1 MSSATKSKRNA
12 FSTERFIWELQ
23 RAFYSFRN
31 GPVLAILLFQI
42 AAFVVV
48 HAKGAGTIYRD
59 MIGILF
65 LITLISWFFTSVIHG
80 NKRILICA
88 LLLLTVGT
96 MLQCIMEQE
105 QIVKKPELLSA
116 GNPAAG
122 LQLQYLLGFAAGLL
136 AAGCYLRWKQIA
148 GMRMCRILVILS
160 LGLSVFTLVAS
171 RAVGNVRNWI
181 HIGGLSIQTTELVKI
196 LYVFIAAALLGTTQ
210 KPSRQRIRVFYGI
223 TVLEILMLAAQSE
236 FGTML
241 LLLVLFLTFVFL
253 FIPDI
258 RVFIR
263 TVAVMAVLTV
273 LVIALGIQL
282 GRLQDAG
289 SFLGTNP
296 LSSFF
301 LSNYDKIANRFIYWL
316 NPEKDALGLG
326 YQLLRARESIVLG
339 GWFGTSSVTDLPV
352 KTSDLVYPALIQ
364 RCGMVFA
371 ILVFFIYILMWLE
384 GIRLFIRKSD
394 RYHQAVGA
402 GFVFMLFDQTLIIIA
417 GSTGLCPLTGITLPF
432 ISSGGSSLLVT
443 FMMTGVMIALSGNVK
458 WKGLTDNEE
467 EFIKENAV
475 FTKCH
480 ACLRHLND
488 HIPHPDLRAAAGRLR
503 GSRQAETGGK
513 GKHLAERVRSWKNP
527 GQRGKHSRGVR
538 KAAGKKDIQ

>member
-1 MSSATKSKRNA
+1 MNSRAKEKQKA
-12 FSTERFIWELQ
+12 FSTERFVWELQ

-42 AAFVVV
+42 AAFIVV

-65 LITLISWFFTSVIHG
+65 LITIVSWFFTSVIHG

-88 LLLLTVGT
+88 LILLTVGT

-105 QIVKKPELLSA
+105 QIIKNPELLNN

-136 AAGCYLRWKQIA
+136 AAGCYLKWKQIS
-148 GMRMCRILVILS
+148 GMKMCRFLVALS
-160 LGLSVFTLVAS
+160 LGISIVTLVAS

-181 HIGGLSIQTTELVKI
+181 HIGGMSIQTTELVKV
-196 LYVFIAAALLGTTQ
+196 LYVFIAAALLGTTE

-223 TVLEILMLAAQSE
+223 TVLEILLLAI
-236 FGTML
+236 
-241 LLLVLFLTFVFL
+241 FLTYVFL

-258 RVFIR
+258 KVFIK
-263 TVAVMAVLTV
+263 TVAVMAVLA
-273 LVIALGIQL
+273 ALIIVTGMQL
-282 GRLQDAG
+282 SKLADAG
-289 SFLGTNP
+289 SVIGTNP

-326 YQLLRARESIVLG
+326 YQLLKARESILLG

-364 RCGMVFA
+364 RCGMIFA
-371 ILVFFIYILMWLE
+371 ILVFFIFILMWLE
-384 GIRLFIRKSD
+384 GVRLFIRKGD

-402 GFVFMLFDQTLIIIA
+402 GFVFMLFDQALIIIA

-432 ISSGGSSLLVT
+432 ISSGGSSLVVT
-443 FMMTGVMIALSGNVK
+443 FMMVGVMIAVSSNVK

-467 EFIKENAV
+467 EFFKENAV
-475 FTKCH
+475 LTKCN
-480 ACLRHLND
+480 AYLRHLND
-488 HIPHPDLRAAAGRLR
+488 HIPHPDIRAAAGRLR
-503 GSRQAETGGK
+503 GSRQTETGSQ
-513 GKHLAERVRSWKNP
+513 GKHVSKGIRPGKNFRS
-527 GQRGKHSRGVR
+527 RGKHSRSVR
-538 KAAGKKDIQ
+538 RAGKEKDI

>member
-1 MSSATKSKRNA
+1 MNSRAKEKQKA
-12 FSTERFIWELQ
+12 FSTERFVWELQ

-42 AAFVVV
+42 AAFIVV

-65 LITLISWFFTSVIHG
+65 LITIVSWFFTSVIHG

-88 LLLLTVGT
+88 LILLTVGT

-105 QIVKKPELLSA
+105 QIIKNPELLNN

-136 AAGCYLRWKQIA
+136 AAGCYLKWKQIS
-148 GMRMCRILVILS
+148 GMKMCRFLVALS
-160 LGLSVFTLVAS
+160 LGISIVTLVAS
-171 RAVGNVRNWI
+171 RAVDNVRNWI
-181 HIGGLSIQTTELVKI
+181 HIGGMSIQTTELVKV
-196 LYVFIAAALLGTTQ
+196 LYVFIAAALLGTTE

-223 TVLEILMLAAQSE
+223 TVLEILLLAVQSE

-241 LLLVLFLTFVFL
+241 LLLAIFLTYVFL

-258 RVFIR
+258 KVFIK
-263 TVAVMAVLTV
+263 TVAVMAVLA
-273 LVIALGIQL
+273 ALIIVTGMQL
-282 GRLQDAG
+282 SKLADAG
-289 SFLGTNP
+289 SVIGTNP

-326 YQLLRARESIVLG
+326 YQLLKARESILLG

-364 RCGMVFA
+364 RCGMIFA
-371 ILVFFIYILMWLE
+371 ILVFFIFILMWLE
-384 GIRLFIRKSD
+384 GVRLFIRKGD

-402 GFVFMLFDQTLIIIA
+402 GFVFMLFDQALIIIA

-432 ISSGGSSLLVT
+432 ISSGGSSLVVT
-443 FMMTGVMIALSGNVK
+443 FMMAGVMIAVSSNVK

-467 EFIKENAV
+467 EFFKENAV
-475 FTKCH
+475 FTKCN
-480 ACLRHLND
+480 AYLRHLND
-488 HIPHPDLRAAAGRLR
+488 HIPHPDIRAAAGRLR
-503 GSRQAETGGK
+503 GSRQTETGSQ
-513 GKHLAERVRSWKNP
+513 GKHVSKGIRSGKNFRS
-527 GQRGKHSRGVR
+527 RGKHSRSVR
-538 KAAGKKDIQ
+538 RAGREKDI

>member
-1 MSSATKSKRNA
+1 MNSRAKEKQKA
-12 FSTERFIWELQ
+12 FSTERFVWELQ

-42 AAFVVV
+42 AAFIVV

-65 LITLISWFFTSVIHG
+65 LITIVSWFFTSVIHG

-88 LLLLTVGT
+88 LILLTVGT

-105 QIVKKPELLSA
+105 QIIKNPELLNN

-136 AAGCYLRWKQIA
+136 AAGCYLKWKKIS
-148 GMRMCRILVILS
+148 GMKMCRFLVALS
-160 LGLSVFTLVAS
+160 LGISIVTLVAS

-181 HIGGLSIQTTELVKI
+181 HIGGMSIQTTELVKV
-196 LYVFIAAALLGTTQ
+196 LYVFIAAALLGTTE

-223 TVLEILMLAAQSE
+223 TVLEILLLAVQSE

-241 LLLVLFLTFVFL
+241 LLLAIFLTYVFL

-258 RVFIR
+258 KVFIK
-263 TVAVMAVLTV
+263 TVAVMAVLA
-273 LVIALGIQL
+273 ALIIVTGMQL
-282 GRLQDAG
+282 SKLADAG
-289 SFLGTNP
+289 SVIGTNP

-326 YQLLRARESIVLG
+326 YQLLKARESILLG

-364 RCGMVFA
+364 RCGMIFA
-371 ILVFFIYILMWLE
+371 ILVFFIFILMWLE
-384 GIRLFIRKSD
+384 GVRLFIRKGD

-402 GFVFMLFDQTLIIIA
+402 GFVFMLFDQALIIIA

-432 ISSGGSSLLVT
+432 ISSGGSSLVVT
-443 FMMTGVMIALSGNVK
+443 FMMVGVMIAVSSNVK

-467 EFIKENAV
+467 EFFKENAV
-475 FTKCH
+475 FTKCN
-480 ACLRHLND
+480 AYLCHLND
-488 HIPHPDLRAAAGRLR
+488 HIPHPDIRAAAGRLR
-503 GSRQAETGGK
+503 GSRQTETGSQ
-513 GKHLAERVRSWKNP
+513 GKHVSKGIRPGKNFRS
-527 GQRGKHSRGVR
+527 RGKHSRSVR
-538 KAAGKKDIQ
+538 RAGREKDI

>member
-1 MSSATKSKRNA
+1 MNSRAKEKQKA
-12 FSTERFIWELQ
+12 FSTERFVWELQ

-42 AAFVVV
+42 AAFIVV

-65 LITLISWFFTSVIHG
+65 LITIVSWFFTSVIHG

-88 LLLLTVGT
+88 LILLTVGT

-105 QIVKKPELLSA
+105 QIIKNPELLNN

-136 AAGCYLRWKQIA
+136 AAGCYLKWKQIS
-148 GMRMCRILVILS
+148 GMKMCRFLVALS
-160 LGLSVFTLVAS
+160 LGISIVTLVAS

-181 HIGGLSIQTTELVKI
+181 HIGGMSIQTTELVKV
-196 LYVFIAAALLGTTQ
+196 LYVFIATALLGTTE

-223 TVLEILMLAAQSE
+223 TVLEILLLAVQSE

-241 LLLVLFLTFVFL
+241 LLLAIFLTYVFL

-258 RVFIR
+258 KVFIK
-263 TVAVMAVLTV
+263 TVAVMAVLA
-273 LVIALGIQL
+273 ALIIVTGMQL
-282 GRLQDAG
+282 SKLADAG
-289 SFLGTNP
+289 SVIGTNP

-326 YQLLRARESIVLG
+326 YQLLKARESILLG

-364 RCGMVFA
+364 RCGMIFA
-371 ILVFFIYILMWLE
+371 ILVFFIFILMWLE
-384 GIRLFIRKSD
+384 GVRLFIRKGD

-402 GFVFMLFDQTLIIIA
+402 GFVFMLFDQALIIIA

-432 ISSGGSSLLVT
+432 ISSGGSSLVVT
-443 FMMTGVMIALSGNVK
+443 FMMVGVMIAVSSNVK

-467 EFIKENAV
+467 EFFKENAV
-475 FTKCH
+475 FTKCN
-480 ACLRHLND
+480 AYLRHLND
-488 HIPHPDLRAAAGRLR
+488 HIPHPDIRAAAGRLR
-503 GSRQAETGGK
+503 GSRQTETGSQ
-513 GKHLAERVRSWKNP
+513 GKHVSKGIRPGKNFRS
-527 GQRGKHSRGVR
+527 RGKHSRSVR
-538 KAAGKKDIQ
+538 RAGREKDI

>member
-1 MSSATKSKRNA
+1 MNSRAKEKQKA
-12 FSTERFIWELQ
+12 FSTERFVWELQ

-42 AAFVVV
+42 AAFIVV

-65 LITLISWFFTSVIHG
+65 LITIVSWFFTSVIHG

-88 LLLLTVGT
+88 LILLTVGT

-105 QIVKKPELLSA
+105 QIIKNPELLNN

-136 AAGCYLRWKQIA
+136 ASGCYLKWKQIS
-148 GMRMCRILVILS
+148 GMKMCRFLVALS
-160 LGLSVFTLVAS
+160 LGISIVTLVAS

-181 HIGGLSIQTTELVKI
+181 HIGGMSIQTTELVKV
-196 LYVFIAAALLGTTQ
+196 LYVFIAAALLGTTE

-223 TVLEILMLAAQSE
+223 TVLEILLLAVQSE

-241 LLLVLFLTFVFL
+241 LLLAIFLTYVFL

-258 RVFIR
+258 KVFIK
-263 TVAVMAVLTV
+263 TVAVMAVLA
-273 LVIALGIQL
+273 ALIIVTGMQL
-282 GRLQDAG
+282 SKLADAG
-289 SFLGTNP
+289 SVIGTNP

-326 YQLLRARESIVLG
+326 YQLLKARESILLG

-364 RCGMVFA
+364 RCGMIFA
-371 ILVFFIYILMWLE
+371 ILVFFIFILMWLE
-384 GIRLFIRKSD
+384 GVRLFIRKGD

-402 GFVFMLFDQTLIIIA
+402 GFVFMLFDQALIIIA

-432 ISSGGSSLLVT
+432 ISSGGSSLVVT
-443 FMMTGVMIALSGNVK
+443 FMMVGVMIAVSSNVK

-467 EFIKENAV
+467 EFFKENAV
-475 FTKCH
+475 FTKCN
-480 ACLRHLND
+480 AYLRHLND
-488 HIPHPDLRAAAGRLR
+488 HTPHPDIRAAAGRLR
-503 GSRQAETGGK
+503 GSRQTETGSQ
-513 GKHLAERVRSWKNP
+513 GKHVSKGIRPGKNFRS
-527 GQRGKHSRGVR
+527 RGKHSRSVR
-538 KAAGKKDIQ
+538 RAGREKDI

>member
-1 MSSATKSKRNA
+1 MNSRAKEKQKA
-12 FSTERFIWELQ
+12 FSTERFVWELQ

-42 AAFVVV
+42 AAFIVV

-65 LITLISWFFTSVIHG
+65 LITIVSWFFTSVIHG

-88 LLLLTVGT
+88 LILLTVGT

-105 QIVKKPELLSA
+105 QIIKNPELLNN

-136 AAGCYLRWKQIA
+136 AAGCYLKWKQIS
-148 GMRMCRILVILS
+148 GMKMCR
-160 LGLSVFTLVAS
+160 TLVALS
-171 RAVGNVRNWI
+171 LEITNVTLVAPRAVGNVRNWI
-181 HIGGLSIQTTELVKI
+181 HIGGMSIQTTELVKV
-196 LYVFIAAALLGTTQ
+196 LYVFIAAALLGTTE

-223 TVLEILMLAAQSE
+223 TVLEILLLAVQSE

-241 LLLVLFLTFVFL
+241 LLLAIFLTYVFL

-258 RVFIR
+258 KVFIK
-263 TVAVMAVLTV
+263 TVAVMAVLA
-273 LVIALGIQL
+273 ALIIVTGMQL
-282 GRLQDAG
+282 SKLADAG
-289 SFLGTNP
+289 SVIGTNP

-326 YQLLRARESIVLG
+326 YQLLKARESILLG

-364 RCGMVFA
+364 HCGMIFA
-371 ILVFFIYILMWLE
+371 ILVFFIFILMWLE
-384 GIRLFIRKSD
+384 GVRLFIRKGD

-402 GFVFMLFDQTLIIIA
+402 GFVFMLFDQALIIIA

-432 ISSGGSSLLVT
+432 ISSGGSSLVVT
-443 FMMTGVMIALSGNVK
+443 FMMVGVMIAVSSNVK

-467 EFIKENAV
+467 EFFKENAV
-475 FTKCH
+475 FTKCN
-480 ACLRHLND
+480 AYLRHLND
-488 HIPHPDLRAAAGRLR
+488 HIPHPDIRAAAGRLR
-503 GSRQAETGGK
+503 GSRQTETGSQ
-513 GKHLAERVRSWKNP
+513 GKHVSKGIRPGKNFRS
-527 GQRGKHSRGVR
+527 RGKHSRSVR
-538 KAAGKKDIQ
+538 RAGREKDI